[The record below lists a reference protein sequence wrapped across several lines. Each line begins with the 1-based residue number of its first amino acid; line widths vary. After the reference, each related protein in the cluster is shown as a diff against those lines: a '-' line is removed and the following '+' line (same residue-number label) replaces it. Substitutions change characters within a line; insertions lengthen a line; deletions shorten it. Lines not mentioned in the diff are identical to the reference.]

1 MWRYQNTDELYHY
14 GVLGMKWGHRKNNFI
29 SNYSKTK
36 KDYNN
41 LSSVKFK
48 RKYKINKDKYVDRV
62 KKYIGKEEANKY
74 YLNEYNKNNKNKE
87 KLEKEGNL
95 LLSKSKKL
103 QKDFGRK
110 KL

>member
-1 MWRYQNTDELYHY
+1 M
-14 GVLGMKWGHRKNNFI
+14 VFFGMKWGHRKNNFI

-41 LSSVKFK
+41 LSDAKFK

-74 YLNEYNKNNKNKE
+74 YLNGYNKNNKNKE